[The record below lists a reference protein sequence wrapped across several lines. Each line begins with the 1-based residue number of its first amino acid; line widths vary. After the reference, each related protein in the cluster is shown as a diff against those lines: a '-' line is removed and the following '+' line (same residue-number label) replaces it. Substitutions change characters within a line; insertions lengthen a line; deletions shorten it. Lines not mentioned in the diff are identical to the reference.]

1 MKYKSHIINAVSRKA
16 ICITLILISGLAWFA
31 GGALANT
38 CHGGLGCLDCAET
51 IHPQLPGMQMG
62 MTAPHGCR
70 QPLIP
75 ASACSF
81 EVSPGTEKFQGIIQS
96 ERPEPI
102 EIGGIFSAALDTDPI
117 HTAGAFQPTNLYSGE
132 NRSAPIF
139 LINQSL
145 LC

>member
-1 MKYKSHIINAVSRKA
+1 MKYKSHILNAVSRKA
-16 ICITLILISGLAWFA
+16 ICITLILISGLGLFT
-31 GGALANT
+31 GGALANS
-38 CHGGLGCLDCAET
+38 CQGGPGCLDCAET
-51 IHPQLPGMQMG
+51 MHPQLPGMQMG

-75 ASACSF
+75 DNSCSF
-81 EVSPGTEKFQGIIQS
+81 EVGPGSEKFQGIIQS

-102 EIGGIFSAALDTDPI
+102 EIGGIFSAAFITDPI
-117 HTAGAFQPTNLYSGE
+117 NTAAAFQPTNLYSGE